1 MAGGGRQ
8 AERAGAPASRLIA
21 LAPLLL
27 LLGAGAV
34 QAEGSGVR
42 IVTASNW
49 TSVLQGEWMVKFYAP
64 WCPACQQ
71 IESDW
76 KNFAESSKTLEI
88 NVGKVDVAEEPGL
101 SGRFF
106 VTTLPTIFHAK
117 DGVFRRYLGS
127 RTSEELQ
134 NYILEKKWESVEPVV
149 GWKSPSSITMYGMA
163 GLFHL
168 SGWIRQ
174 IHSYLT
180 DTLGIPAWG
189 SYAIFTLSTLLIGLF
204 LGLVLVLL
212 ADCICPAKPTYRE
225 VMPVPAV
232 ANEEETVEPSDEEQ
246 EEPSDEEQEEHAEE
260 KKTTSDMEDEGSDE
274 SDKASGEDEGSGE
287 SDKASGEDEESGESD
302 KASGEDSAVEEGTEI
317 KEAGKDVPEQYPAEP
332 KEENK
337 VRQRQ
342 RQGPSN
348 ELQFS

>member
-1 MAGGGRQ
+1 MAGGGER
-8 AERAGAPASRLIA
+8 AEREAVSASRIVVLT
-21 LAPLLL
+21 LLLLL
-27 LLGAGAV
+27 LLGVGAV
-34 QAEGSGVR
+34 QAEGCGVR
-42 IVTASNW
+42 AVTASNW

-76 KNFAESSKTLEI
+76 ENFAKSSKSLEI

-127 RTSEELQ
+127 RTSEEFQ
-134 NYILEKKWESVEPVV
+134 NYILEKKWESVEPVA

-189 SYAIFTLSTLLIGLF
+189 SYVIFTLATLLIGLF
-204 LGLVLVLL
+204 LGLILVLL
-212 ADCICPAKPTYRE
+212 ADCISPAKPTYRE
-225 VMPVPAV
+225 VTPVPAV
-232 ANEEETVEPSDEEQ
+232 VNEDEEQDEPSDEEQ
-246 EEPSDEEQEEHAEE
+246 EEPSDEEQEEPAEE
-260 KKTTSDMEDEGSDE
+260 KKTISDVEDEENGE
-274 SDKASGEDEGSGE
+274 SDKTSGEDEGNGD
-287 SDKASGEDEESGESD
+287 SDKASD
-302 KASGEDSAVEEGTEI
+302 EDSAVEEGTETE
-317 KEAGKDVPEQYPAEP
+317 EAGEDVPEQYPTEP

-342 RQGPSN
+342 RQGPGN
-348 ELQFS
+348 EL